1 MTASH
6 HTQLRILRWRDE
18 GRRGRL
24 VQLVIL
30 TVLIWLHNPSPLIL
44 PWAVAAAS
52 AIWIDAELSRQAL
65 AEGGE
70 RLRPWTRWSR
80 MASGTLFSCCSLLLL
95 VDGSLFGLAGA
106 IFISSA
112 NVVSNA
118 VMNRGSSRDTLIM
131 LGPSTLVLLMIPLIG
146 LMTGSID
153 TSKDALLLAGG
164 GLLYTAFVGGV
175 VKALSA
181 EAAAYEA
188 AVAEAEA
195 AAAARDVFLA
205 NMSHEIRTPLN
216 GVVGVAQA
224 LSQTPLSPGQQ
235 EMVGLI
241 GGSGR
246 VLERL
251 LSDVLD
257 SAKIE
262 AGGFALEAT
271 VFNLR
276 DEIEAAALLMRD
288 RAADKGV
295 DFSLTFAPEAEGC
308 FTGDAVR
315 LRQIVANLASNAVK
329 FTEAGG
335 VRLKVEI
342 DEAADGSRLLL
353 LVEDDGIGFDDE
365 TGERLFQPFIQAD
378 ASITRRF
385 GGSGLGLS
393 ISRALA
399 EAMGGSLTARSTPG
413 VGSRFLLS
421 IPLTRAA
428 APEAE
433 AAGEPAELSGA
444 LRVLLAE
451 DHPTNQKVVKLFL
464 EPHGIEVV
472 VAENGQLALDLWRSG
487 GFDAVLM
494 DMQMPV
500 MDGVAAVGRIRA
512 VEEAEGLPRTPIAM
526 LTANAL
532 AEHRAAA
539 IAAGADGH
547 IAKPITPASLMEG
560 LAAVLSAGAAPD
572 QVRAAS

>member
-1 MTASH
+1 MTASR
-6 HTQLRILRWRDE
+6 HTQMRILRWRDE

-24 VQLVIL
+24 IQLAIL
-30 TVLIWLHNPSPLIL
+30 TALIWFHSPSLLIP
-44 PWAVAAAS
+44 PWAVLTAAA
-52 AIWIDAELSRQAL
+52 IWLDAELSRRARGE
-65 AEGGE
+65 AGG
-70 RLRPWTRWSR
+70 RLVEWTRYSR
-80 MASGTLFSCCSLLLL
+80 VVSGTLFASCSLLLL
-95 VDGSLFGLAGA
+95 LDGSLFGLAGA

-112 NVVSNA
+112 NIVSNA
-118 VMNRGSSRDTLIM
+118 VMNRGSSRDTLLM
-131 LGPSTLVLLMIPLIG
+131 LGPSTAVLLLIPLVG
-146 LMTGSID
+146 LFTGSIG
-153 TSKDALLLAGG
+153 SGRDALLLVGG
-164 GLLYTAFVGGV
+164 GLLYTAFVAGV
-175 VKALSA
+175 VRALA
-181 EAAAYEA
+181 GEAAAYEA
-188 AVAEAEA
+188 AVAEAQA
-195 AAAARDVFLA
+195 AAAAREVFLA

-224 LSQTPLSPGQQ
+224 LSQTPLTPAQQ

-262 AGGFALEAT
+262 AGAFALESG

-295 DFSLTFAPEAEGC
+295 DFSLTFAPEADGC

-342 DEAADGSRLLL
+342 DDGGGESRLLL
-353 LVEDDGIGFDDE
+353 TVEDDGIGFDDE

-399 EAMGGSLTARSTPG
+399 EAMGGGLSARSTPG
-413 VGSRFLLS
+413 VGSRFLLNV
-421 IPLTRAA
+421 PLPRAAVERVEA
-428 APEAE
+428 APEQ
-433 AAGEPAELSGA
+433 AELSDR

-451 DHPTNQKVVKLFL
+451 DHPTNQKVVQLFL

-472 VAENGQLALDLWRSG
+472 VAENGQIALDLWRGG
-487 GFDAVLM
+487 GFDVVLM

-560 LAAVLSAGAAPD
+560 LVAVLSAGAVAD
-572 QVRAAS
+572 QVREAS